1 MAKCG
6 ECLYWPPEPGDADS
20 GCSTSYLA
28 DPEDEAGDCFEPKE
42 QSKS

>member
-20 GCSTSYLA
+20 GYLA